1 MYIHMYIHAYIRTYI
16 CTYVHM
22 QVSLFFDIFMCLTKD
37 MSASDFEAGRYA
49 RIPSKSSQYETLL
62 AKFRAS
68 LWIQLVERN
77 KVKLKASEWRKSNV
91 CSVCCCMLYD
101 P

>member
-1 MYIHMYIHAYIRTYI
+1 
-16 CTYVHM
+16 M

-49 RIPSKSSQYETLL
+49 RIPNKSSQDETLL

-77 KVKLKASEWRKSNV
+77 KVKLKASEWRESNISSMYF
-91 CSVCCCMLYD
+91 CILYD